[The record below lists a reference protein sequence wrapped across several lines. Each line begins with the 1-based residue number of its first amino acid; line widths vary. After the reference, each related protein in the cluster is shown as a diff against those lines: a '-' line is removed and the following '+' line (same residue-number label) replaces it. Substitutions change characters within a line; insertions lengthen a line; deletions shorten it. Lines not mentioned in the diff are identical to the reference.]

1 MKRTANRTITSYFA
15 KRANLE
21 VTNESD
27 GAPLTAGAV
36 ATTTV
41 NEEDSA
47 HVRTTDNDT
56 VSSSLIPSTSA
67 AVTPLTP
74 SVCVVQPPQ
83 VGVRPVDL
91 DSAVSDLGTLVD
103 GPSQPNLGS
112 YPRGQKNRCF
122 RATWYTSYPWL
133 EYSIAK
139 DKHFVLRRNFST
151 STSKSDTAFT
161 KVGFS
166 TWSKAMEKIRG
177 FKAHDACSDH
187 LLSMTRWESYNIQKN
202 NPGASIGNMLDPGRP
217 SLVENNREYT
227 KTLLEY
233 HRYFCSEEMAYR
245 GHDETDKSLNAG
257 KWNEFINEGDS
268 NIQSIRLHIKAIFAR
283 VNKSHGFRGSTS
295 DRGTDR
301 QSGMYSMLID
311 ECKDNAG
318 HEELSTCFRFVND
331 EGQIEERFYDL
342 ARLKETDAQ
351 TIVNEG
357 VLATIEKLSSSTTLL
372 ALGADGASVMSGCY
386 EGVAAKLRRYYPWL
400 LYIHCAAHRLNL
412 IVAAYFRTVNE
423 ACNVINVYKA
433 LHTIFNVASNREIFE
448 AVQKEFYPKQP
459 IMAASSL
466 TEVRWACKFEGVNTM
481 VKRLRA
487 ILVSLQKI
495 GASNSKQADS
505 AAGLYHKILSGKFV
519 ISLCFLHQLLSIMHG
534 LSKAMQ
540 ETNVKWLNVANE
552 MVAVRK
558 LLVEI
563 ETNDIIET
571 AKELC
576 STVNITLDYED
587 PVHVSRQDSTRSA
600 CPREF
605 CNRLKATSVP
615 TLLEELERRFSGA
628 NTDILGALEAL
639 DASKSTYL
647 DYTTVQCRCQIWR
660 LSPY

>member
-1 MKRTANRTITSYFA
+1 MKQLREANFINMKRTANRTITSYFA
-15 KRANLE
+15 KRANRE

-27 GAPLTAGAV
+27 GASSTAGAV

-47 HVRTTDNDT
+47 HVRTTEDNDT
-56 VSSSLIPSTSA
+56 ASSSLIPSTSA

-91 DSAVSDLGTLVD
+91 DFAVSDLGSLVD
-103 GPSQPNLGS
+103 GPSQPNLSERDQKS
-112 YPRGQKNRCF
+112 YPRDQKNRCF
-122 RATWYTSYPWL
+122 RETWYTSYPWL

-139 DKHFVLRRNFST
+139 DKAFCFTCRNFST

-166 TWSKAMEKIRG
+166 TWSKAMENSRG

-187 LLSMTRWESYNIQKN
+187 LLSMTRWKSYNIQKK
-202 NPGASIGNMLDPGRP
+202 NPGASIRNMLDPERP
-217 SLVENNREYT
+217 SLVENNREII
-227 KTLLEY
+227 KTLFEY

-245 GHDETDKSLNAG
+245 GHDETDESLMNAG
-257 KWNEFINEGDS
+257 KWKEFFNVMLRT
-268 NIQSIRLHIKAIFAR
+268 NPTFKQLHRRVIQTYKAYDYTSKRSSLELIRAMASEVRHLIEEQI
-283 VNKSHGFRGSTS
+283 
-295 DRGTDR
+295 DRA
-301 QSGMYSMLID
+301 GMYSMLID
-311 ECKDNAG
+311 ESKDNAG

-331 EGQIEERFYDL
+331 EGRIEERFYDL

-357 VLATIEKLSSSTTLL
+357 VLPTIEKLSSSATLL

-412 IVAAYFRTVNE
+412 IIAAYFRTVNE
-423 ACNVINVYKA
+423 ACNVINGYKA

-448 AVQKEFYPKQP
+448 AAQKEFYPKQP

-495 GASNSKQADS
+495 GASNSNQADS

-519 ISLCFLHQLLSIMHG
+519 ISLCFLHQLLLIIHG
-534 LSKAMQ
+534 LSKGYTRDQCPIM
-540 ETNVKWLNVANE
+540 
-552 MVAVRK
+552 
-558 LLVEI
+558 
-563 ETNDIIET
+563 
-571 AKELC
+571 AK
-576 STVNITLDYED
+576 
-587 PVHVSRQDSTRSA
+587 RSQRNGG
-600 CPREF
+600 C
-605 CNRLKATSVP
+605 K
-615 TLLEELERRFSGA
+615 
-628 NTDILGALEAL
+628 EA
-639 DASKSTYL
+639 S
-647 DYTTVQCRCQIWR
+647 C
-660 LSPY
+660 